1 MYEIYIFCYFC
12 MSERT
17 KSVLSFEGFPG
28 AGGEIARRA
37 KGKRQLRPGQ
47 AGAPKGVAARQAL
60 RLRAALARPGPPGPG
75 HPGFRTRSGTPAGLS
90 AGCSCAAR
98 PGRLALEEVG
108 GLPSLEGLR
117 LPQGEGSRLGAQP
130 AQGWGVVAPCER
142 SLRVVVQLNGQ
153 RFAPFF

>member
-1 MYEIYIFCYFC
+1 

-75 HPGFRTRSGTPAGLS
+75 HPGLMT
-90 AGCSCAAR
+90 
-98 PGRLALEEVG
+98 
-108 GLPSLEGLR
+108 
-117 LPQGEGSRLGAQP
+117 PQGHQVGFQQDIAVGLGQAGWLWRRL
-130 AQGWGVVAPCER
+130 ER
-142 SLRVVVQLNGQ
+142 RRHWRASGCLRG
-153 RFAPFF
+153 RGPG